1 MQVIGKVRTKKSIS
15 VIIPAYNAERT
26 IDRCLKSILSQ
37 SFLDFDVYVVNDGS
51 TDNTKNVLKKYT
63 TYPNIFIF
71 NKNNGGVS
79 NARNYAL
86 KFVDSQFVVF
96 VDSDDY
102 VEKDYLKHLIEAICD
117 KKYDMA
123 ITGINTIKSGHI
135 VNKTNYKEGIYSAED
150 MLTEILNQNG
160 PQGYLWNKIF
170 KLSIIKKYNLKFNSD
185 ISMAEDL
192 LFCVKYLIHS
202 NCVSILNNIDYN
214 YVKDGEGLAY
224 TASLYNKNKNY
235 REAYEDY
242 IKSLKLINKII
253 PREYKNTC
261 FFAKARLGKV
271 YSEFLRIML
280 LNKCDDKCLYIKV
293 RGLALQNK
301 RYVYNTKK
309 LKNKEKI
316 SFFLVIYFP
325 KIMYFLDKKRFR

>member
-1 MQVIGKVRTKKSIS
+1 MQVIGKVRTKKSVS

-37 SFLDFDVYVVNDGS
+37 SFLDFNIYVVNDGS

-71 NKNNGGVS
+71 NKKNGGVS
-79 NARNYAL
+79 NARNCAL

-135 VNKTNYKEGIYSAED
+135 INKTNYKEGIYSAEA

-192 LFCVKYLIHS
+192 LFCVEYLIHS
-202 NCVSILNNIDYN
+202 NYVSILNNTDYN

-224 TASLYNKNKNY
+224 TASLYNKNKDY
-235 REAYEDY
+235 RKAYEDY
-242 IKSLKLINKII
+242 SKSLELINRII
-253 PREYKNTC
+253 PKEYKNTC

-280 LNKCDDKCLYIKV
+280 LNKCDDKYLYIKV

-301 RYVYNTKK
+301 RYVYSTKK